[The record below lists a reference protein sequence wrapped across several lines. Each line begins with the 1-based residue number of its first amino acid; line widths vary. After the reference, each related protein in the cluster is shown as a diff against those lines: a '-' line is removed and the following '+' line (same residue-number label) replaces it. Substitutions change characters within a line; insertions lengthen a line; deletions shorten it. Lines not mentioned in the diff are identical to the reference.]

1 MRSFIAIE
9 MESEAINSIRD
20 QLRSANADI
29 KFVEP
34 GNLHLTLKFLGEIK
48 DDLVDDIHN
57 RMEESFKD
65 FSRFEVQLR
74 GVGVF
79 PSLRYIKVVWVG
91 IEENKEK
98 LAKMQESLEDN
109 ISNLGFKKEGRF
121 KPHLTI
127 GRVKS
132 PRNKDK
138 LAEIITTMKDK
149 EVDKIKVDRVI
160 LKKSVLTPK
169 GPIYTTLR
177 EVML

>member
-9 MESEAINSIRD
+9 MESEAINRIRD

-48 DDLVDDIHN
+48 DNLVDDIHN

-79 PSLRYIKVVWVG
+79 PSLQYIKVVWVG
-91 IEENKEK
+91 IEENKEN

-109 ISNLGFKKEGRF
+109 ILNLGFKKEGRF
-121 KPHLTI
+121 KPHLTL

-138 LAEIITTMKDK
+138 LAEIITSIKDK
-149 EVDKIKVDRVI
+149 EIDKIKVDRVI
-160 LKKSVLTPK
+160 LKKSVLTTK

>member
-1 MRSFIAIE
+1 
-9 MESEAINSIRD
+9 
-20 QLRSANADI
+20 LRSANADI

-48 DDLVDDIHN
+48 DNLVDDIHN

-149 EVDKIKVDRVI
+149 EIDMIRVDRVL

>member
-48 DDLVDDIHN
+48 DNLVNDIHN

-65 FSRFEVQLR
+65 FSKFEVQLR

-79 PSLRYIKVVWVG
+79 PSLRYIKVMWVG

-121 KPHLTI
+121 KTHLTI

-149 EVDKIKVDRVI
+149 EIDKIKVDRVL